1 MTESMEFHASGRG
14 WSNAPRINNGVDE
27 EGTL

>member
-1 MTESMEFHASGRG
+1 MEFHAAGRG